1 MNIGEAA
8 AASDVSAKMI
18 RHYEFDRTDQ
28 TCASNRFRLSRLFR
42 QRSRDTAIHTSRTRP
57 RILDRTDSPVAGPVA
72 GPEPCFVGRQAHSAR
87 TRRGTGSKDAPASGD
102 GQYAASPRNPLPWRW
117 PAGLPDHPRPGA
129 SGCGGIRSSG
139 SCLETFGGIERLTR
153 RLTRRHL
160 SGMPNKDSV
169 CRLFNH
175 WSHLGRVCQTLRSR
189 SLTRVCDRKYGGIGH
204 ARRHRRNW
212 HDTCMYQNWPP
223 LAKPILAL
231 GTPGA
236 SYQQRWKV

>member
-18 RHYEFDRTDQ
+18 RHYESIGLIKPAQRTDSGYRVYSGNDLE
-28 TCASNRFRLSRLFR
+28 TLRFIRRG
-42 QRSRDTAIHTSRTRP
+42 RDLG
-57 RILDRTDSPVAGPVA
+57 ILDRTDSPVAGPVA

-117 PAGLPDHPRPGA
+117 PAGLPDHPGPGA

-139 SCLETFGGIERLTR
+139 SCLETFGRIERLAR

-175 WSHLGRVCQTLRSR
+175 
-189 SLTRVCDRKYGGIGH
+189 
-204 ARRHRRNW
+204 
-212 HDTCMYQNWPP
+212 
-223 LAKPILAL
+223 
-231 GTPGA
+231 
-236 SYQQRWKV
+236 